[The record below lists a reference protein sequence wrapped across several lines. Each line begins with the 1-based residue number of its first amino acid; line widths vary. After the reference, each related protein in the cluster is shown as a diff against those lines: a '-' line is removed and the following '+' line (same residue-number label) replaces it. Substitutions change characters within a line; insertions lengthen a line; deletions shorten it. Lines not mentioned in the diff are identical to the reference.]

1 VKAPS
6 TLMALTSTTANSP
19 IDICSR
25 ALILIGAEPITSFED
40 GNTEALVA
48 VNMYEDIARASLVN
62 TRWRFATNQAVL
74 NRLSDAP
81 TGRYEKAYQLPS
93 DMLMLHAVTVQDLP
107 IEYQTYGSKVYS
119 DTSDNDTLVADYT
132 FRAEEDTW
140 PSYFTIAVVYSLS
153 IVFATSIARN
163 SNLAGIMAD
172 QAQITMAKARN
183 LDSQQ
188 QTSRKLVTSRLI
200 TERRS

>member
-1 VKAPS
+1 MKAPS

-74 NRLSDAP
+74 NRLSEAP
-81 TGRYEKAYQLPS
+81 TGRYQKAYQLPS

-107 IEYQTYGSKVYS
+107 IEYQTYGNKVYS
-119 DTSDNDTLVADYT
+119 DTSDNDTLIADYT

-183 LDSQQ
+183 LDGQQ
-188 QTSRKLVTSRLI
+188 QTSRKLVTSRFI

>member
-1 VKAPS
+1 
-6 TLMALTSTTANSP
+6 MALTSTTANSP

-48 VNMYEDIARASLVN
+48 VNMYEDVARAALVN
-62 TRWRFATNQAVL
+62 CRWRFATNQAVL

-81 TGRYEKAYQLPS
+81 TGRFDKAYQLPN
-93 DMLMLHAVTVQDLP
+93 DILMLHAVTVRDLP
-107 IEYQTYGSKVYS
+107 IEYQTYGSKVYA

-132 FRAEEDTW
+132 FRAGEETW
-140 PSYFTIAVVYSLS
+140 PSYFTLAVVYSLS
-153 IVFATSIARN
+153 IVFATSIAR
-163 SNLAGIMAD
+163 SSSLADIMAG

-183 LDSQQ
+183 LDAQQ
-188 QTSRKLVTSRLI
+188 QTTRKLVTSRFI

>member
-188 QTSRKLVTSRLI
+188 QTSRKLVTSRFI

>member
-1 VKAPS
+1 
-6 TLMALTSTTANSP
+6 MALTSTTANSP

-93 DMLMLHAVTVQDLP
+93 DMLMLHAVTAQDLP
-107 IEYQTYGSKVYS
+107 IEYQTYGNKVYS

-183 LDSQQ
+183 LDGQQ
-188 QTSRKLVTSRLI
+188 QTSRKLVTSRFI

>member
-1 VKAPS
+1 
-6 TLMALTSTTANSP
+6 M
-19 IDICSR
+19 
-25 ALILIGAEPITSFED
+25 
-40 GNTEALVA
+40 
-48 VNMYEDIARASLVN
+48 
-62 TRWRFATNQAVL
+62 
-74 NRLSDAP
+74 
-81 TGRYEKAYQLPS
+81 
-93 DMLMLHAVTVQDLP
+93 P
-107 IEYQTYGSKVYS
+107 IEYQTYGNKVYS
-119 DTSDNDTLVADYT
+119 DTSNNDTLVADYT

-188 QTSRKLVTSRLI
+188 QTSRKLVTSRFI

>member
-107 IEYQTYGSKVYS
+107 IEYQTYGNKVYS

-183 LDSQQ
+183 LDGQQ
-188 QTSRKLVTSRLI
+188 QTSRKLVTSRFI
-200 TERRS
+200 AERRS

>member
-1 VKAPS
+1 MKAPS

-93 DMLMLHAVTVQDLP
+93 NMLMLHAVTVQDMP
-107 IEYQTYGSKVYS
+107 IEYQTYGNKVYS
-119 DTSDNDTLVADYT
+119 DTSNNDTLVADYT
-132 FRAEEDTW
+132 FRAEENTW

-183 LDSQQ
+183 LDGQQ
-188 QTSRKLVTSRLI
+188 QTSRKLVTSRFI

>member
-1 VKAPS
+1 
-6 TLMALTSTTANSP
+6 MALTSTTANSP

-93 DMLMLHAVTVQDLP
+93 NMLMLHAVTVQDLP
-107 IEYQTYGSKVYS
+107 IEYQTYGNKVYS

-132 FRAEEDTW
+132 FRAEENTW

-188 QTSRKLVTSRLI
+188 QTSRKLVTSRFI

>member
-1 VKAPS
+1 MKAPS

-107 IEYQTYGSKVYS
+107 IEYQTYGNKVYS

-183 LDSQQ
+183 LDGQQ
-188 QTSRKLVTSRLI
+188 QTSRKLVTSRFI

>member
-1 VKAPS
+1 MKAPS

-188 QTSRKLVTSRLI
+188 QTSRKLVTSRFI